1 MIRALVRAPY
11 RAQPSRK
18 LSLPADLTAIRIGLR
33 TLFLVLSGMTMG
45 VLGVGLPLVAV
56 PTLSQIV
63 SVLFAIMTLG
73 SRPGRA

>member
-18 LSLPADLTAIRIGLR
+18 LYLPADLTAIRIGLR
-33 TLFLVLSGMTMG
+33 TLVLVVSGMTMG

-56 PTLSQIV
+56 PTLSQSV
-63 SVLFAIMTLG
+63 SVLFAIMTLAL
-73 SRPGRA
+73 SRSG